1 MIEEA
6 WDPMWRDLEFRLT
19 DRLRSCKEHLQR
31 WNWRVFGNVNKIL
44 RQKQNRLQQLE
55 SIDGVLDKAKEIQS
69 LKRETNETLTREEIM
84 WK

>member
-1 MIEEA
+1 MWTREGGCREVIEEV

-44 RQKQNRLQQLE
+44 NKNKTGFNNW
-55 SIDGVLDKAKEIQS
+55 SP
-69 LKRETNETLTREEIM
+69 
-84 WK
+84 